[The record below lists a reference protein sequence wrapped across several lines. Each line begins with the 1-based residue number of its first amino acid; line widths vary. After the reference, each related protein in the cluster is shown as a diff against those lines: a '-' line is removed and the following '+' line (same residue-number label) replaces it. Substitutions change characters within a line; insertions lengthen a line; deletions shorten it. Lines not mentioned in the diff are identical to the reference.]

1 MTADTDEV
9 EHVESYS
16 TEAKANI
23 RARVM
28 RMRSLVRHI
37 EQNGLHMAKKKLLA
51 IYCLK
56 EGISKSTAYSYL
68 EEYMEAEIIVYDN
81 GSIHCKAIRRCRT
94 TQGACRRGWYLMTL
108 ALSWT
113 QDEDRHLIDLREGG
127 LTGCRL
133 NTSFQTT
140 YPARSDEAIKKHIQ
154 RLRRDRRVR

>member
-68 EEYMEAEIIVYDN
+68 EEYMEAEIIVQYGDN
-81 GSIHCKAIRRCRT
+81 I
-94 TQGACRRGWYLMTL
+94 MTMDQYI
-108 ALSWT
+108 AKRSG
-113 QDEDRHLIDLREGG
+113 DAERLRELAEGAG
-127 LTGCRL
+127 
-133 NTSFQTT
+133 
-140 YPARSDEAIKKHIQ
+140 I
-154 RLRRDRRVR
+154 